1 MRRQTKWVF
10 GVLAVVFALSFV
22 FLGVGSGSSALTDFL
37 NGNIHLFG
45 GSSGPSVKSLQQKV
59 AKDPTNAKLRLQ
71 LAQLLVQKS
80 QTDEAV
86 AAYKSYL
93 KLKPGN
99 TDGLQ
104 GLANA
109 YQAKI
114 AALQSEIQTP
124 PTPALSSLTDIQ
136 PIDQSTVLG
145 SELASLPPPELSVSA
160 LQQGEADLLRVQ
172 LSNVIKK
179 HIGVYRTLAA
189 KTPGDS
195 SAFLQM
201 ASTASQDGAAPLAL
215 SIYQEFLKKYPTDP
229 LVPDVKRQIASLKK
243 SIASARS
250 SSSGAPAQ
258 TG

>member
-1 MRRQTKWVF
+1 MRRQTRWVF
-10 GVLAVVFALSFV
+10 GVLAVVFAASFI

-37 NGNIHLFG
+37 NGNIHIFG
-45 GSSGPSVKSLQQKV
+45 GSSGPSVKGLQQKV

-109 YQAKI
+109 YQTKI

-124 PTPALSSLTDIQ
+124 PDPALSILSSFQ

-145 SELASLPPPELSVSA
+145 SALTGLQPPELGSA
-160 LQQGEADLLRVQ
+160 SLQQGEADQFRQQ
-172 LSNVIKK
+172 LHNVVNE
-179 HIGVYRTLAA
+179 HIGIYRTLAA

-195 SAFLQM
+195 SAFLQI
-201 ASTASQDGAAPLAL
+201 ASTAGQDGDTATAIAT
-215 SIYQEFLKKYPTDP
+215 YQEFLKKYPTDP
-229 LVPDVKRQIASLKK
+229 LVPDVKRQIATLKK
-243 SIASARS
+243 SLASRQP
-250 SSSGAPAQ
+250 SSSGATGQ

>member
-45 GSSGPSVKSLQQKV
+45 GGSGPSVKSLQQKV

-80 QTDEAV
+80 QTDEAI

-109 YQAKI
+109 YQTKI
-114 AALQSEIQTP
+114 TALQSEIQTP
-124 PTPALSSLTDIQ
+124 PEPALSSLSFQ
-136 PIDQSTVLG
+136 PIDQGTVLG
-145 SELASLPPPELSVSA
+145 SDLAGLPPTELSIAS
-160 LQQGEADLLRVQ
+160 LQQGEADQFRQQ
-172 LSNVIKK
+172 LHNVVNE

-195 SAFLQM
+195 SAFLQI
-201 ASTASQDGAAPLAL
+201 ASTASQDGDAATA
-215 SIYQEFLKKYPTDP
+215 IATYQEFLKKYPTDP
-229 LVPDVKRQIASLKK
+229 LVPDVKRQIATLKK
-243 SIASARS
+243 SLASGRP
-250 SSSGAPAQ
+250 SSSGATGQ